1 MAVAAFKSSSRRANL
16 TTTSAT
22 HSAGKEGTEK
32 EKPQKKAA
40 PIRRSQSVSAFSRR
54 TTTAATNDEIS
65 EFLNKRDNPL
75 FWSSGSGSPP
85 KPDATNTKAKTASNG
100 AADDRRG
107 RSVTKGSW
115 VDAGRRNRSASRR
128 RCVTS
133 EVWTSF
139 CDGILSYFVWK

>member
-16 TTTSAT
+16 SATSAT
-22 HSAGKEGTEK
+22 HSAGKESTEK
-32 EKPQKKAA
+32 ENPQKKAA
-40 PIRRSQSVSAFSRR
+40 PVRRSRSVSAFSRR
-54 TTTAATNDEIS
+54 PTTTAAATNAEIS

-75 FWSSGSGSPP
+75 FWSRGSGSPP
-85 KPDATNTKAKTASNG
+85 KPDATNTKARTTSNG
-100 AADDRRG
+100 AADDSRG

-139 CDGILSYFVWK
+139 CDGILSFLN

>member
-1 MAVAAFKSSSRRANL
+1 MAAFKSSSRRANL
-16 TTTSAT
+16 SATSAT
-22 HSAGKEGTEK
+22 HSAGKESTEK
-32 EKPQKKAA
+32 ENPQKKAA
-40 PIRRSQSVSAFSRR
+40 PVRRSRSVSAFSRR
-54 TTTAATNDEIS
+54 TTAAAASNAEIS

-85 KPDATNTKAKTASNG
+85 KPDATNTKARTASNG
-100 AADDRRG
+100 AADDSRG

-139 CDGILSYFVWK
+139 CDGI